1 MKDER
6 AFDHDMEGKPPEF
19 DLKTL
24 SGDLRDAMLS
34 RIRQMR
40 TTWPLCT
47 EAEQADI
54 VNGLDMAARAMVKE
68 VVRLLTGYDFPR
80 AAVTLGEVKIK
91 GEKGIEAKITCPN
104 IEVYR
109 SVLGEH
115 VGDMVLLLMVDS
127 DKFLADR
134 ATPDIQPDQADLFAA
149 PPPEGIDDVETLHD
163 ADTGEVLPEAEPEP
177 VAEPVIFD
185 TNLLAWA
192 IREAVGAQECSALHL
207 CATMGISPGTATAL
221 ISGMTFFGIVSAA
234 DAAGHHRVLCATVAD
249 AYSKA
254 EIDGPAD
261 ADDDAA

>member
-6 AFDHDMEGKPPEF
+6 AIDHDMEGAPPQF

-47 EAEQADI
+47 EAEQNDI
-54 VNGLDMAARAMVKE
+54 ANGLELAANNFVRE
-68 VVRLLTGYDFPR
+68 GVRLLTSFHFPR

-115 VGDMVLLLMVDS
+115 VGHMVLMLMVDS
-127 DKFLADR
+127 DAFLNSR
-134 ATPDIQPDQADLFAA
+134 AKPDIQPDQADMFAA
-149 PPPEGIDDVETLHD
+149 PAPEGVGDPADGELDDVPQPEPPPAADCGATF
-163 ADTGEVLPEAEPEP
+163 DTG
-177 VAEPVIFD
+177 
-185 TNLLAWA
+185 LLTWA
-192 IREAVGAQECSALHL
+192 IREVVRAQDCSVPMVEKALGVS
-207 CATMGISPGTATAL
+207 TSSATAL
-221 ISGMTFFGIVSAA
+221 VGGMQFFGVVAA
-234 DAAGHHRVLCATVAD
+234 PDKKGNHRVLCATLTD
-249 AYSKA
+249 AYGKA
-254 EIDGPAD
+254 QTEDAPGDDPQAD
-261 ADDDAA
+261 Y